1 MWETATFHD
10 ELERTVTELTGGPC
24 RAVRPVHGHG
34 LTLLVEAGADAW
46 PADRVRGA
54 VIDAHREVVETVVH
68 VRPGSLAGRCEAE
81 LLTAYR
87 RGGLEVVHTDE
98 LTPAALPATPAV
110 SAVSAASAAPAMPAA
125 SAASGASA
133 FTLDEVRQAAA
144 ALVGLP
150 AGELDPDDDLIRHGV
165 DSIRIM
171 QLANDWQRQGIRV
184 KFADLAETPT
194 VAAWH
199 ALLSSRAAT
208 PAPGSGPLPEVDRA
222 APFALTPVQHAY
234 WFGRRDGQV
243 LGGVGCHFYVEF
255 DGRGVDAAAL
265 ENAVRALFDRH
276 ELLRTRFTD
285 DGAQRILPR
294 SPWPGLTVHDLR
306 DRPAQEV
313 AECLAGLRERLS
325 HRRLDVGR
333 AEVLDLTLSLLPDGA
348 HRLHV
353 NIDLLVADVRSIQ
366 ILLDDLAALYAA
378 PGEPLPPIG
387 CTFPAYLAERERR
400 LKDEREA
407 DRRYWAE
414 RLPDL
419 PGGPRLPL
427 AVEPERLDRVRVVR
441 RDLRLDPER
450 RSRLAERARAH
461 GVTLPMALATA
472 LAEVIGAWSDSPRF
486 LLNMPLFDRRTLN
499 PDVPRMVADFTNLLL
514 LEVDLTEPASFAG
527 RAAALQR
534 RFQADAA
541 HSAYSGVEVLRDL
554 NRGGRADQV
563 TAPVVFTSAFGM
575 GDLVG
580 AEVQRHLGRLGWM
593 LSQTPQV
600 WLDHQ
605 VVEVDGGLLFNW
617 DAVEELFAPGVLDG
631 MAGAFARLLD
641 WMVEH
646 DWDAAPPDL
655 LPAGQFAVRA
665 AANDTAGVLP
675 AGTLHG
681 GFFAVAGR
689 EPGRVALVSGGVR
702 VSYGELA
709 GRALRVA
716 GFLRGR
722 GVGVGDAV

>member
-10 ELERTVTELTGGPC
+10 ELERTVTELTRRPC

-34 LTLLVEAGADAW
+34 LTLLVEAGVDAW

-68 VRPGSLAGRCEAE
+68 VGPGSLAGRSEAE
-81 LLTAYR
+81 LVTAYR
-87 RGGLEVVHTDE
+87 RGGLEVVHTDA
-98 LTPAALPATPAV
+98 LTPAAPPVTPDRAAGTPAV
-110 SAVSAASAAPAMPAA
+110 SPATPGRAAGAPIVSPATPGRTAGVPAVSPATSDGALGAPAVPEAP
-125 SAASGASA
+125 GL
-133 FTLDEVRQAAA
+133 TLEEVRQAAA

-150 AGELDPDDDLIRHGV
+150 AAELDPDDDLIRHGV

-171 QLANDWQRQGIRV
+171 QLANDWQRQGVRV

-208 PAPGSGPLPEVDRA
+208 PAPAPGPLPEVDRD

-255 DGRGVDAAAL
+255 DGSGVDAAAL
-265 ENAVRALFDRH
+265 ENAVHALFERH

-306 DRPAQEV
+306 DRPAPEA
-313 AECLAGLRERLS
+313 AERLAALRERLS

-333 AEVLDLTLSLLPDGA
+333 AEVLDLTLSLLPGGA

-378 PGEPLPPIG
+378 PDEPLPPIG
-387 CTFPAYLAERERR
+387 CTFPAYLAERDRCLR
-400 LKDEREA
+400 DEREA

-414 RLPDL
+414 RLPGL

-450 RSRLAERARAH
+450 RRRLAERARAH

-486 LLNMPLFDRRTLN
+486 LLNMPLFDRRTLH

-514 LEVDLTEPASFAG
+514 LEVDLTEPASFARRG
-527 RAAALQR
+527 AAPPS

-605 VVEVDGGLLFNW
+605 VVEVDGGLLFN
-617 DAVEELFAPGVLDG
+617 
-631 MAGAFARLLD
+631 
-641 WMVEH
+641 
-646 DWDAAPPDL
+646 
-655 LPAGQFAVRA
+655 
-665 AANDTAGVLP
+665 
-675 AGTLHG
+675 
-681 GFFAVAGR
+681 
-689 EPGRVALVSGGVR
+689 
-702 VSYGELA
+702 
-709 GRALRVA
+709 
-716 GFLRGR
+716 
-722 GVGVGDAV
+722 